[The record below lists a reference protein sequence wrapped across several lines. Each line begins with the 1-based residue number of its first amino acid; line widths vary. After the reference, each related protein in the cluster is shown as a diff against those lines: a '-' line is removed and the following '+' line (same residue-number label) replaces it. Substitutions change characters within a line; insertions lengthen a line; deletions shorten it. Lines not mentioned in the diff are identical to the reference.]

1 MKEIIAEA
9 RGLTKDYGKT
19 RALRDVNLRL
29 RRGEILGLVGD
40 NGSGKSTFLKLLAG
54 QIFPT
59 KGEVSLFGVHGEKE
73 LERQRKRTGTMI
85 EAPGFF
91 PQLTVEGNL
100 EYYRIQKGIPG
111 KSQVREILK
120 RIGLYERRKTYGKQ
134 LSLGMKQRLGLGI
147 ALIGEPELLM
157 LDEPINGL
165 DPSGIIEMRELLIR
179 LCRERNIT
187 IILSSHILAE
197 MEQLA
202 DEYCFLDKGRLL
214 KQITAEQLEEE
225 CGGYIEIQVDE
236 PELYTVLLERRV
248 PGQSWKVL
256 PGQKIRISGSGREP
270 EFYSRLAAENGIL
283 FLNIGLYVSDGA
295 IREFQYANVKFSL
308 SFLTGDMLFL
318 PVAGAVL
325 SVLLFS
331 AERRNG
337 VMKNAVA
344 YGISRKSLFFGKCVV
359 SFLAAL
365 GSMVLLISVY
375 VISAVILLEGPVQP
389 YLGLMLQG
397 VAVNLPF
404 AAAGVILA
412 AGLTQFFERELVA
425 GIVWM
430 GVMFLIPAV
439 FYTAGFEIPALA
451 KIASWMPRNY
461 LMTDVMAGMSGYLC
475 LWSEFAG
482 AVKCVVAGVTGIAV
496 FTAVGVFLN
505 RRKEI

>member
-9 RGLTKDYGKT
+9 RDLTKDYGKT

-270 EFYSRLAAENGIL
+270 KFYSRLAAENGI
-283 FLNIGLYVSDGA
+283 GVS
-295 IREFQYANVKFSL
+295 SL
-308 SFLTGDMLFL
+308 SANKMT
-318 PVAGAVL
+318 
-325 SVLLFS
+325 
-331 AERRNG
+331 
-337 VMKNAVA
+337 
-344 YGISRKSLFFGKCVV
+344 
-359 SFLAAL
+359 
-365 GSMVLLISVY
+365 
-375 VISAVILLEGPVQP
+375 LEEYYMELKKG
-389 YLGLMLQG
+389 G
-397 VAVNLPF
+397 
-404 AAAGVILA
+404 
-412 AGLTQFFERELVA
+412 REL
-425 GIVWM
+425 
-430 GVMFLIPAV
+430 
-439 FYTAGFEIPALA
+439 
-451 KIASWMPRNY
+451 
-461 LMTDVMAGMSGYLC
+461 
-475 LWSEFAG
+475 
-482 AVKCVVAGVTGIAV
+482 
-496 FTAVGVFLN
+496 
-505 RRKEI
+505 